1 MADPLDIF
9 RQRERPGY
17 FVQPTTPPR
26 DIRDLSIAE
35 LDSYLR
41 GFSSPPVG
49 NDPTASPY
57 SAQDLRLERAR
68 RGTPARRMDEGFED
82 ARISNPP
89 PTTRARPAAT
99 PPSNTNAPA
108 QPPAASRQPATDLDR
123 LRAAAALD
131 PNFSNQGS
139 IYGPPLP
146 TGQQQQQQPAQSSV
160 LDMLRKRLA
169 RDTEN
174 EALQRASEFGAGMLA
189 SGSPNFF
196 AMLGGGARA
205 AREGDVSRMD
215 QLRRLADLERQQR
228 ALDIE
233 EARRQEELRI
243 RAEEQA
249 ANAPYR
255 AALTEQ
261 ALATAADIRSG
272 RGRGTLTPAA
282 LAGIYQRAQAQALR
296 DFPDPAPGVPET
308 NAEKTDRLNKRAQR
322 AEQLIAGALA
332 TAGQTPAA
340 SSGAAP
346 SVTSVPTPAA
356 RIDARGN
363 PIQ

>member
-9 RQRERPGY
+9 RQRERPGH
-17 FVQPTTPPR
+17 FVQPTMPPR
-26 DIRDLSIAE
+26 DIRDLSVAE

-68 RGTPARRMDEGFED
+68 RGTPTRRMDEGFED
-82 ARISNPP
+82 VRISNPP
-89 PTTRARPAAT
+89 PTMRARPAAAR
-99 PPSNTNAPA
+99 PSNTATSTQSPATPRPGTTNQSEIPPPPPDPA
-108 QPPAASRQPATDLDR
+108 QFL
-123 LRAAAALD
+123 
-131 PNFSNQGS
+131 NQ
-139 IYGPPLP
+139 
-146 TGQQQQQQPAQSSV
+146 QVQAQQPTQSSV
-160 LDMLRKRLA
+160 LDMLRGRIA

-215 QLRRLADLERQQR
+215 QLRRLADLERQDAAQR
-228 ALDIE
+228 AE
-233 EARRQEELRI
+233 ETRRREELRI
-243 RAEEQA
+243 REEDLRV
-249 ANAPYR
+249 NAPYR

-261 ALATAADIRSG
+261 ALATAAEIRSG

-356 RIDARGN
+356 VIDARGN
-363 PIQ
+363 VVNPPR